1 MGEAVIARQP
11 VGAEAPSAPAGA
23 SPDGEARTAPRFARR
38 VASVALAQKA
48 GALLIALA
56 VWHVFARTGGSA
68 AGVPTPVE
76 LVKSWS
82 DMVTTGDYWSAI
94 GSTTTSALIGFGL
107 SVLIAVPLGLVN
119 GSFPAVERSTRFV
132 IDFGRTIPGIAIL
145 PVVLLLFGSNRSMV
159 LILVM
164 FSAVWPMLV
173 QATYAAQQ
181 LSPQMRQVA
190 RAFRISRTSR
200 IRDIYFPS
208 AMPFLM
214 TGLRISATISL
225 LITIS
230 SEFLGGAPGIGQRLY
245 STLTVN
251 DNDRMFVYVVTAAL
265 MGVVLNWVLV
275 GAQRRLLWWHPS
287 QREEQR

>member
-1 MGEAVIARQP
+1 MGAVIDRT
-11 VGAEAPSAPAGA
+11 SADAG
-23 SPDGEARTAPRFARR
+23 PPPRRRTP
-38 VASVALAQKA
+38 SVAPTRRRPRAVRRARAVSLLQKVV
-48 GALLIALA
+48 ALLIAL
-56 VWHVFARTGGSA
+56 VIWHVFAKTGGSA

-76 LVKSWS
+76 LVETGS
-82 DMVTTGDYWSAI
+82 DMVVTGDYWSAV
-94 GSTTTSALIGFGL
+94 GNTLTSALIGFAL
-107 SVLIAVPLGLVN
+107 SVLIGVPIGLLN
-119 GSFPAVERSTRFV
+119 GSFPAMERSTRFV
-132 IDFGRTIPGIAIL
+132 IDFGRTIPGVAIL

-190 RAFRISRTSR
+190 TSFRLSRTSR

-208 AMPFLM
+208 ALPFLM

-230 SEFLGGAPGIGQRLY
+230 SEFLGGAPGLGQRLY

-265 MGVVLNWVLV
+265 LGVVLNWLLV
-275 GAQRRLLWWHPS
+275 AAQRRVLWWHPS
-287 QREEQR
+287 EREKNR

>member
-1 MGEAVIARQP
+1 MGTVIDRT
-11 VGAEAPSAPAGA
+11 SADAGA
-23 SPDGEARTAPRFARR
+23 TPASADAVPVAPTRRRSKAVRRARA
-38 VASVALAQKA
+38 VSLLQKA
-48 GALLIALA
+48 VALLIAL
-56 VWHVFARTGGSA
+56 VIWHVFARTGGSA

-76 LVKSWS
+76 LVETGS
-82 DMVTTGDYWSAI
+82 DMVVTGDYWSAV
-94 GSTTTSALIGFGL
+94 GNTLASALIGFAL
-107 SVLIAVPLGLVN
+107 SVLIGVPIGLLN
-119 GSFPAVERSTRFV
+119 GSFPAMERSTRFV
-132 IDFGRTIPGIAIL
+132 IDFGRTIPGVAIL

-190 RAFRISRTSR
+190 TSFRLSRTSR

-208 AMPFLM
+208 ALPFLM

-230 SEFLGGAPGIGQRLY
+230 SEFLGGAPGLGQRLY

-265 MGVVLNWVLV
+265 LGVVLNWLLV
-275 GAQRRLLWWHPS
+275 AAQRRVLWWHPS
-287 QREEQR
+287 EREKNR